1 MAKHLTDEITVRPFI
16 KKFASL
22 MAGACIT
29 QREGEY
35 IIRVVK
41 SRMRDPRE
49 VRLVSHAGL
58 SSVGQP

>member
-35 IIRVVK
+35 IIRMVK
-41 SRMRDPRE
+41 SRMRLP
-49 VRLVSHAGL
+49 
-58 SSVGQP
+58 